1 MSFANARFRTSGR
14 RAGQRF
20 DAEHHVTTEALIFL
34 STLDPETIGP
44 NLEFAT
50 HYEPTP
56 IREAEELLDAI
67 PPPLES
73 TTFVDI
79 GSGMGRVVLLAA
91 RRPFKMVAGVE
102 ISGALHE
109 VARENL
115 ESFDD
120 DARQCRDVRLVRADA
135 AGYKFPRGRLAVYL
149 YNPFRAS
156 VLTSVLEKLLAQPRD
171 VTLLYHTPVERE
183 AIEATGAFEL
193 MRELSYAAI
202 FRSLRPSPV
211 HPHVKCE

>member
-1 MSFANARFRTSGR
+1 MSFANVRFRTSGR

-20 DAEHHVTTEALIFL
+20 DAVHHVTTEALIFL
-34 STLDPETIGP
+34 NTLDPETIGP

-67 PPPLES
+67 PLPLES

-91 RRPFKMVAGVE
+91 RRPFKMVVGVE
-102 ISGALHE
+102 VSGALHE

-115 ESFDD
+115 KAFDED
-120 DARQCRDVRLVRADA
+120 GLQCRDVRLVRADA

-156 VLTSVLEKLLAQPRD
+156 VLASVLEKLLAQPREI
-171 VTLLYHTPVERE
+171 TLLYHTPVERE
-183 AIEATGAFEL
+183 AIEASGAFEL
-193 MRELSYAAI
+193 TRELSYAVI
-202 FRSLRPSPV
+202 FRSLRPRP
-211 HPHVKCE
+211 ER

>member
-1 MSFANARFRTSGR
+1 MPVNARFRTSGR

-20 DAEHHVTTEALIFL
+20 DAENHVTTEALIFL
-34 STLDPETIGP
+34 SALDPEAIGP

-67 PPPLES
+67 PAPLES
-73 TTFVDI
+73 TTFVDV

-91 RRPFKMVAGVE
+91 RRPFKMVAGIE
-102 ISGALHE
+102 ISPTLHE
-109 VARENL
+109 VARENVSRFGTEEL
-115 ESFDD
+115 
-120 DARQCRDVRLVRADA
+120 RCRDIRLSVGDA
-135 AGYKFPRGRLAVYL
+135 SEYKFPRGRLAVYL
-149 YNPFRAS
+149 YNPFRAN
-156 VLTSVLEKLLAQPRD
+156 VLAAVLDRLLSQPRE

-193 MRELSYAAI
+193 ERELAYAAI
-202 FRSLRPSPV
+202 FKRSRPKPGR
-211 HPHVKCE
+211 